1 MLFRYSDAYH
11 IIVNAAGAAAS
22 VPIEVLQCCE
32 TVWGFSDVPKISD
45 INDVALNTAGAAIG
59 WLVFRLFE
67 PD

>member
-32 TVWGFSDVPKISD
+32 TVWGFSDVP
-45 INDVALNTAGAAIG
+45 LNTAGAAIG